1 MNVMVS
7 LINKKKIKTEAE
19 LKKVYHKLILQK
31 HPDVNSSKTSQEE
44 FITLQ
49 NWYFEAKQ
57 VLSVQSTEK
66 IDEPKME
73 TILDTFY
80 ELVSLNYP
88 FGSINHQN
96 FTQRV
101 AVINDYYS
109 RNSQSD
115 YNEVE
120 KEFSKLIKSDVFYV
134 SAHSIIR
141 NYLYLLQSYYYNGF
155 KHIKG
160 TIEKEKKIIDD
171 LLEKKE
177 MSAVKNFLFWLYTST
192 MEIKGQ

>member
-1 MNVMVS
+1 MNVMIS

-31 HPDVNSSKTSQEE
+31 HPDVNLSKTSQEE

-57 VLSVQSTEK
+57 ALSLQITEK
-66 IDEPKME
+66 HDETKME

-88 FGSINHQN
+88 FGSMNHQN

-101 AVINDYYS
+101 ALIKDYYS
-109 RNSQSD
+109 RNSQND
-115 YNEVE
+115 YSKVE
-120 KEFSKLIKSDVFYV
+120 MEFSALIKSDVFYV
-134 SAHSIIR
+134 SSHSIIR

-155 KHIKG
+155 KHVKS
-160 TIEKEKKIIDD
+160 TIEKERKIIDA

-177 MSAVKNFLFWLYTST
+177 LSAVKDFLFWLYTST
-192 MEIKGQ
+192 MEIKGH